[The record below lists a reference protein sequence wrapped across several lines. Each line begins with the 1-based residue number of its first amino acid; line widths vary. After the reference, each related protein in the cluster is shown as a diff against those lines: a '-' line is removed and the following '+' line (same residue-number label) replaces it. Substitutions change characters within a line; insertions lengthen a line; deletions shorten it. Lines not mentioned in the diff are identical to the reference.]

1 MKGREHL
8 AIGVTATSIMG
19 LAILNLDQ
27 DQNLNYFIPL
37 ISGSIIGSYLPDID
51 AEKSK
56 ASQTFNKVLVIT
68 LILSAIVYRLNITNN
83 VIEILSTAIVQNK
96 YSLYFIILITLGK
109 LSPHR
114 MFTHKWFG
122 TMLFFYTIYNIGNI
136 YFTLGF
142 IMGYILHIVGDRF
155 SPNGKHLKFFEFK
168 LPCMNSKD
176 KFSIKW

>member
-8 AIGVTATSIMG
+8 AIGIAATSVMG
-19 LAILNLDQ
+19 LAILNLDT
-27 DQNLNYFIPL
+27 DQNFNYFIPL

-68 LILSAIVYRLNITNN
+68 LLLFALIYKMNITNRVMEVLSK
-83 VIEILSTAIVQNK
+83 VIMQNI
-96 YSLYFIILITLGK
+96 YSLYFIILIILGK

-136 YFTLGF
+136 YLTLGF

-155 SPNGKHLKFFEFK
+155 SANGKHLNFFEFK
-168 LPCMNSKD
+168 LPCMNSKN

>member
-8 AIGVTATSIMG
+8 AIGITATSIMG
-19 LAILNLDQ
+19 LAILNLDK

-37 ISGSIIGSYLPDID
+37 ISGGIIGSYLPDID

-56 ASQTFNKVLVIT
+56 ASQIFNKVLVIT
-68 LILSAIVYRLNITNN
+68 LLLFALIYKMNITNN
-83 VIEILSTAIVQNK
+83 VMEVLSSVIIQNK

-136 YFTLGF
+136 YLTLGF
-142 IMGYILHIVGDRF
+142 IMGYTLHIVGDRF
-155 SPNGKHLKFFEFK
+155 SANGKHLNFFEFK
-168 LPCMNSKD
+168 LPCMNSKN
-176 KFSIKW
+176 KFSIKF

>member
-8 AIGVTATSIMG
+8 AIGITATSIMG
-19 LAILNLDQ
+19 LAVINFNNE
-27 DQNLNYFIPL
+27 QNLNYFIPL

-56 ASQTFNKVLVIT
+56 ASQTFNKILVIG
-68 LILSAIVYRLNITNN
+68 LLLFAIVYKLNITNRA
-83 VIEILSTAIVQNK
+83 IDILSKIFVQNR

-122 TMLFFYTIYNIGNI
+122 TTLFFYTIYNMGNI
-136 YFTLGF
+136 YLTLGF
-142 IMGYILHIVGDRF
+142 IMGYTLHIVGDRV
-155 SPNGKHLKFFEFK
+155 STNGKHLNFFEFK
-168 LPCMNSKD
+168 LPCMNSKN
-176 KFSIKW
+176 KFSFKW

>member
-8 AIGVTATSIMG
+8 AIGITATSIMG
-19 LAILNLDQ
+19 LAILNLDK

-56 ASQTFNKVLVIT
+56 ASQIFNKVLVIT
-68 LILSAIVYRLNITNN
+68 LLLFALIYKMNITNN
-83 VIEILSTAIVQNK
+83 VMEVLSSVIIQNK

-136 YFTLGF
+136 YLTLGF
-142 IMGYILHIVGDRF
+142 IMGYTLHIVGDRF
-155 SPNGKHLKFFEFK
+155 SANGKHLNFFEFK
-168 LPCMNSKD
+168 LPCMNSKN
-176 KFSIKW
+176 KFSIKF

>member
-8 AIGVTATSIMG
+8 AIGITATSIMG
-19 LAILNLDQ
+19 LAVFNLDKN
-27 DQNLNYFIPL
+27 QNLNYFIPL

-56 ASQTFNKVLVIT
+56 ASQTFNKVLVIA
-68 LILSAIVYRLNITNN
+68 LLLFALVYKLNITNR
-83 VIEILSTAIVQNK
+83 VVEILPKVIVQNK
-96 YSLYFIILITLGK
+96 YSLYFIILMTLGK

-122 TMLFFYTIYNIGNI
+122 TMLFFYTIYNIGII
-136 YFTLGF
+136 YLTLGF
-142 IMGYILHIVGDRF
+142 IMGYTLHIVGDRF
-155 SPNGKHLKFFEFK
+155 STNGKHLNFFEFK
-168 LPCMNSKD
+168 LPCMNSKN

>member
-19 LAILNLDQ
+19 LAVFNLNN
-27 DQNLNYFIPL
+27 DQNLNSFIPL
-37 ISGSIIGSYLPDID
+37 ISGSIVGSYLPDID

-68 LILSAIVYRLNITNN
+68 LLLFVLIYKMNIINN
-83 VIEILSTAIVQNK
+83 VMEILSTSIAQNK
-96 YSLYFIILITLGK
+96 HSLYFIILITLGK

-136 YFTLGF
+136 YLTLGF
-142 IMGYILHIVGDRF
+142 IMGYTLHIVGDRF
-155 SPNGKHLKFFEFK
+155 SANGKHLNFFEFK
-168 LPCMNSKD
+168 LPCMNSKN

>member
-8 AIGVTATSIMG
+8 AIGITATSIMG
-19 LAILNLDQ
+19 LAILNLDK

-56 ASQTFNKVLVIT
+56 ASQIFNKVLVIT
-68 LILSAIVYRLNITNN
+68 LLLFALIYKMNITNN
-83 VIEILSTAIVQNK
+83 VMEVLSSVIIQNK

-136 YFTLGF
+136 YLTLGF
-142 IMGYILHIVGDRF
+142 IMGYTLHIVGDRF
-155 SPNGKHLKFFEFK
+155 SANGKHLNFFEFK
-168 LPCMNSKD
+168 LPL
-176 KFSIKW
+176 

>member
-8 AIGVTATSIMG
+8 AIGITATSIMG
-19 LAILNLDQ
+19 LAILNLDK

-37 ISGSIIGSYLPDID
+37 ISGGIIGSYLPDID

-56 ASQTFNKVLVIT
+56 ASQIFNKVLVIT
-68 LILSAIVYRLNITNN
+68 LLLFALIYKMNITNRVMEVLSR
-83 VIEILSTAIVQNK
+83 VIMQNR

-136 YFTLGF
+136 YLTLGF
-142 IMGYILHIVGDRF
+142 IMGYTLHIVGDRF
-155 SPNGKHLKFFEFK
+155 SANGKHLNFFEFK
-168 LPCMNSKD
+168 LPCMNSKN
-176 KFSIKW
+176 KFSIKF